1 MATSPLSGSE
11 RTPLAGAR
19 RIGAADPAE
28 SLRVLVVLRRHG
40 YGEFNDIID
49 RLAAGDAPTAHLSR
63 STFAGRFG
71 AASEDIEKIIDFAH
85 RFELELVSRKL
96 ESGSVFLRGTVAVLK
111 APFCVEFRNGNWWCG
126 GGGGKN

>member
-40 YGEFNDIID
+40 YGEFNDIIE
-49 RLAAGDAPTAHLSR
+49 RLDAGDAHTAHLSR
-63 STFAGRFG
+63 SNFAGRFG
-71 AASEDIEKIIDFAH
+71 AASEDIEKIMDLAH
-85 RFELELVSRKL
+85 RFELESVYLYL
-96 ESGSVFLRGTVAVLK
+96 ASGSCFV
-111 APFCVEFRNGNWWCG
+111 
-126 GGGGKN
+126 GGKVERVTRVFG

>member
-71 AASEDIEKIIDFAH
+71 AASEDIEKIIDFRSEEH
-85 RFELELVSRKL
+85 TSELQSLMRISY
-96 ESGSVFLRGTVAVLK
+96 AVLCLK
-111 APFCVEFRNGNWWCG
+111 KKKYKVT
-126 GGGGKN
+126 